1 MGRGKSRFVPSRYL
15 SVFWGER
22 RLGIRLRRA
31 HDLMGREE
39 TPRAPQPNLQSSL
52 TPKNTYRAT
61 RYESGER
68 EEARLFPFAIVTPA
82 LAFFD
87 YLLFYWD
94 TQRKPLRRREP

>member
-1 MGRGKSRFVPSRYL
+1 MGRGKSKFVPSRYL
-15 SVFWGER
+15 SVFGGER

-31 HDLMGREE
+31 QDLMEREE

-52 TPKNTYRAT
+52 TPKNTLIAT
-61 RYESGER
+61 RCESGER